1 MRIDVIFD
9 TVCPWCYLGKKRLE
23 QSLIEKPHLSAE
35 ITWHPFMLNP
45 DLPPEGIERGHYLNA
60 KFGNEDRSNRALQAI
75 SEAGRTLG
83 IHFQFDR
90 ITRTPNTLDS
100 HRFVRFVQTRDPGRS
115 SEVVE
120 ALFHAYFS
128 RGLDTGSRT
137 VLYDLV
143 RELGYDVENLRT
155 YLYSGEDV
163 DYIRQQNTRVD
174 RISIS
179 GVPAFIIDGKF
190 SISGAQEPRVIG
202 RLLEVAEERR
212 RESFDQDLQV
222 NVEKEDW

>member
-1 MRIDVIFD
+1 MSEF
-9 TVCPWCYLGKKRLE
+9 
-23 QSLIEKPHLSAE
+23 A
-35 ITWHPFMLNP
+35 TW
-45 DLPPEGIERGHYLNA
+45 
-60 KFGNEDRSNRALQAI
+60 
-75 SEAGRTLG
+75 
-83 IHFQFDR
+83 
-90 ITRTPNTLDS
+90 
-100 HRFVRFVQTRDPGRS
+100 RFVQTRDPGRS

-143 RELGYDVENLRT
+143 RELGYDAENLRT

-163 DYIRQQNTRVD
+163 DYIRQQNTRVH
-174 RISIS
+174 RISMS
-179 GVPAFIIDGKF
+179 GIPAFIIDGKF

-212 RESFDQDLQV
+212 RESFDLALQV
-222 NVEKEDW
+222 NVAKEDM

>member
-1 MRIDVIFD
+1 M
-9 TVCPWCYLGKKRLE
+9 
-23 QSLIEKPHLSAE
+23 
-35 ITWHPFMLNP
+35 
-45 DLPPEGIERGHYLNA
+45 
-60 KFGNEDRSNRALQAI
+60 
-75 SEAGRTLG
+75 
-83 IHFQFDR
+83 
-90 ITRTPNTLDS
+90 
-100 HRFVRFVQTRDPGRS
+100 RFVQTRDPGRS

-143 RELGYDVENLRT
+143 RELGYNVENLRT

-163 DYIRQQNTRVD
+163 DYIRQQNTRVH

-222 NVEKEDW
+222 NVAKED

>member
-1 MRIDVIFD
+1 MK
-9 TVCPWCYLGKKRLE
+9 TC
-23 QSLIEKPHLSAE
+23 
-35 ITWHPFMLNP
+35 
-45 DLPPEGIERGHYLNA
+45 
-60 KFGNEDRSNRALQAI
+60 SNRALQAI

-90 ITRTPNTLDS
+90 ITRTPNTLDP
-100 HRFVRFVQTRDPGRS
+100 HRLVRFVQTRDPGRS

-128 RGLDTGSRT
+128 RVRHRQSTRPLRFSPRSR
-137 VLYDLV
+137 LQCRD
-143 RELGYDVENLRT
+143 LRT

-163 DYIRQQNTRVD
+163 DYIRQQNTQVH

-212 RESFDQDLQV
+212 RESFEQDLQV
-222 NVEKEDW
+222 NVGHED